1 MPTLPPVVI
10 PLRSFDAGKSRLSDV
25 FSVAIR
31 QALIEAMLAD
41 VLAALD
47 GAGFTDVTIAA
58 CGAHAADLA
67 GQFQVPF
74 LADDDNAGGLNA
86 ALSAA
91 CDRTANRATQVMIV
105 AADLPSVGADDFL
118 AVTACDTPV
127 VVCPTHDEGTAV
139 MRLSLPRRFALA
151 YGPDSAVKHRTAAK
165 DGGCAVT
172 VVRRDGFTWDLDTPQ
187 DLTRFFHD
195 ATPAASLGAHTR
207 RVLMSQD
214 VQGAA
219 KISPSGRTG

>member
-25 FSVAIR
+25 FDVATR

-105 AADLPSVGADDFL
+105 AADLPCVQADDFL

-127 VVCPTHDEGTAV
+127 VVCPTHDDGTAV
-139 MRLSLPRRFALA
+139 MRLSLPGRFSLA
-151 YGPDSAVKHRTAAK
+151 YGPQSALKHHDAAA
-165 DGGCAVT
+165 DAGLAVT
-172 VVRRDGFTWDLDTPQ
+172 VLHRDGFTWDLDTPK
-187 DLTRFFHD
+187 DLARLIGDD
-195 ATPAASLGAHTR
+195 AQAATLGVNTR